1 MNQLTQLDWF
11 NFKSTAPTEYNKPEQ
26 YMIAGSML
34 SDHHLKEKYIN
45 QLYKTCMVCS
55 LCDRGNQCL
64 EQDGFLRDPHILS
77 NQNINNVILVLDHPE
92 WSDLVHRD
100 NDTETTL
107 ISLLKQNNIY
117 DQVYITYLLKCAGGP
132 ANQIHYSSCQSYI
145 DLEIKSLKPKL
156 IITVGERVFKYL
168 SKEDVEYKNSLKTII
183 KSRYNYKML
192 PICDAA
198 SLDFNDSIRTIGKL
212 VGAINEK

>member
-1 MNQLTQLDWF
+1 MSQLTQLDWF
-11 NFKSTAPTEYNKPEQ
+11 NFKSTAPAKHNKPVQ

-55 LCDRGNQCL
+55 SCDRGSQCI
-64 EQDGFLRDPHILS
+64 EQDGFLRDPHLLS
-77 NQNINNVILVLDHPE
+77 NQNVSNVMLVLDHPE

-100 NDTETTL
+100 NDIETTL
-107 ISLLKQNNIY
+107 ISQLKQNNIH

-132 ANQIHYSSCQSYI
+132 AYQQHYSSCRSYI

-168 SKEDVEYKNSLKTII
+168 SKEDVEYKDNLKTII
-183 KSRYNYKML
+183 KSKYDCKML
-192 PICDAA
+192 PICDAV
-198 SLDFNDSIRTIGKL
+198 SIDFNESIRLISKL
-212 VGAINEK
+212 VGAIN